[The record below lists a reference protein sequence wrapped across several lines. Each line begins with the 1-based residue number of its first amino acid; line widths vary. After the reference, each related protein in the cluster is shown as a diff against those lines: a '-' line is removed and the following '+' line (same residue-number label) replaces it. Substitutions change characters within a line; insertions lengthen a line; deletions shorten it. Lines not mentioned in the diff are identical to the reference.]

1 MRLNPFESSPPSPG
15 SQKENTFPGVSNGDE
30 EGIRYDWTTEEI
42 LKLLTLP
49 LLDLIERAHEVHR
62 RFHPHHKLQLAT
74 LLSIKTG
81 GCPEDCSYC
90 PQSRHFKTG
99 VTPTPL
105 ISVEEVLKIARKA
118 KEHGAERFCMGAAWR
133 EVRDGKA
140 FERVLEMIRGVKSLG
155 LETCVTLGMVT
166 EEQAYRLKEA
176 GLDAYNHNIDTSP
189 EYYSKIITTRTFEDR
204 LNTLKNIRKAGI
216 TVCCGGI
223 IGMGESLRD
232 RARMLEVL
240 AGMKPH
246 PESVPINVLV
256 QVEGT
261 PLKGLPEVKPFELV
275 RMVATARILM
285 PRSYVRLSAGRRSL
299 TPETQ
304 ALCFYAGANSIFYG
318 EKLLTTPN
326 AHESEDQELL
336 RELGFTVEDL
346 LS

>member
-1 MRLNPFESSPPSPG
+1 
-15 SQKENTFPGVSNGDE
+15 
-30 EGIRYDWTTEEI
+30 
-42 LKLLTLP
+42 
-49 LLDLIERAHEVHR
+49 
-62 RFHPHHKLQLAT
+62 
-74 LLSIKTG
+74 
-81 GCPEDCSYC
+81 
-90 PQSRHFKTG
+90 
-99 VTPTPL
+99 
-105 ISVEEVLKIARKA
+105 VEEVLKIARKA